1 MKIVHFPGR
10 NMEEARELPMNAS
23 LPVYLLPGDDRQVTI
38 QLLWQTGSIAS
49 SLGMRTMLKIM
60 RNTPPPGRYI
70 SI

>member
-1 MKIVHFPGR
+1 
-10 NMEEARELPMNAS
+10 MEEARELPMNAS

-60 RNTPPPGRYI
+60 RNTPPR
-70 SI
+70 